1 LNDTV
6 DTIVCQ
12 DLQAAIVLSKAGIDF
27 CNDGRKSLEAA
38 CAGANISC
46 SKILRQ
52 ISRAE
57 SSRLSAI
64 SNLKATSIDELTR
77 LLEYH
82 HHVYISE
89 CIPFIQ
95 SNIARL
101 TRIYGRRHPE
111 LEQINQTFLE
121 MAAHLTVHMRHEELL
136 LFPYIRK
143 MVKRGERVKSGK
155 YKSVRSPIIFMIEDH
170 GTEHKCLKKLD
181 DLTHHYSA
189 PGEPCSIFQV
199 TYHAL
204 EVFEK
209 DLHAHMRLEKEVLF
223 PNALQLESIFNM
235 APYNQN

>member
-1 LNDTV
+1 M
-6 DTIVCQ
+6 
-12 DLQAAIVLSKAGIDF
+12 VLSKAGIDF
-27 CNDGRKSLEAA
+27 CNDGKKSLKAA
-38 CAGANISC
+38 CAEANISC

-52 ISRAE
+52 IKRAE
-57 SSRLSAI
+57 SSRRFAI
-64 SNLKATSIDELTR
+64 TNLKATGIDELTR
-77 LLEYH
+77 LLEH
-82 HHVYISE
+82 HHFYMSD

-101 TRIYGRRHPE
+101 LRIYGRRHPE

-121 MAAHLTVHMRHEELL
+121 MAAHLTVHMCHEELI

-143 MVKRGERVKSGK
+143 MVKCGERVKSGK
-155 YKSVRSPIIFMIEDH
+155 YRSVRSPITFMAEDH
-170 GTEHKCLKKLD
+170 GTEHECLKKLD

-209 DLHAHMRLEKEVLF
+209 DLNAHMRLENEILF
-223 PNALQLESIFNM
+223 PNALQMESILNM